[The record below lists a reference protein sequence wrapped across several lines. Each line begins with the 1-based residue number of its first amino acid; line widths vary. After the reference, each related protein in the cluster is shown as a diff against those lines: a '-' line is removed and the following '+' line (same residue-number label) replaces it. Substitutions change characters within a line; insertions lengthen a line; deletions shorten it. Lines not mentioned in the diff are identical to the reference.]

1 VVELIHGIHLPY
13 AGSPNGLYCSFLSS
27 GGRSNS
33 EVGHMI
39 SSFTMRSITEEKNC
53 HTIKRRLWSMG
64 MLTFCALASAFA
76 QNIAIDFKDGMP
88 FSNGYVAG
96 NTLYVAGQQGPD
108 SNGKFTG
115 TDITQQTTNAIAA
128 IEKIVKKADFQMT
141 DITSVTVYVTDLN
154 DVPKMNDVYKKLM
167 PNPKPARATV
177 QVAGLIGGAKIEISA
192 IAVKH

>member
-1 VVELIHGIHLPY
+1 
-13 AGSPNGLYCSFLSS
+13 
-27 GGRSNS
+27 
-33 EVGHMI
+33 
-39 SSFTMRSITEEKNC
+39 MRSITKGKNY
-53 HTIKRRLWSMG
+53 HTIQRRLWSMG
-64 MLTFCALASAFA
+64 VLTFFALASAFA
-76 QNIAIDFKDGMP
+76 RNTAIDFKEGMP

-108 SNGKFTG
+108 SNGKVTG
-115 TDITQQTTNAIAA
+115 TDITLQTTNTIAA
-128 IEKIVKKADFQMT
+128 IEKIVKKAGFQMS

-167 PNPKPARATV
+167 TNPKPARDTV